1 MKIVSSESDV
11 VLPSLESQMQ
21 KRIEQLQEKEQM
33 QPQSKE
39 SGTTE

>member
-33 QPQSKE
+33 QAQSKE